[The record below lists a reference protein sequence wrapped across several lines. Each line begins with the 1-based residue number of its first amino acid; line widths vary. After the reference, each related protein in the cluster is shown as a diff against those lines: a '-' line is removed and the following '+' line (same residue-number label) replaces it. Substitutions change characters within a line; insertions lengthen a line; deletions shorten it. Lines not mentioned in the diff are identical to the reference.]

1 MRCAARPRGDKTGD
15 REVAVMPTITERV
28 RPRALARL
36 LGWLM
41 MGSSCAGCA
50 MITQDVDAYY
60 RQMAINYQEA
70 ADKAKLDA
78 ASLENQVKALAVTG
92 EPGKAQKT
100 QRRLDRL
107 RSWEQH
113 CLTEKTRFEK
123 AAEWTEAHFH
133 LKPPES
139 ASQVSPPRREETASQ
154 PKAHDSEDP
163 SGAR

>member
-1 MRCAARPRGDKTGD
+1 MRGPTARGQDRTGD
-15 REVAVMPTITERV
+15 REVAVMPRIRERV

-60 RQMAINYQEA
+60 RQMEINYQEA
-70 ADKAKLDA
+70 ADKAKVDA
-78 ASLENQVKALAVTG
+78 ATLENQVKALAVTG
-92 EPGKAQKT
+92 DPGKAQKT

-107 RSWEQH
+107 RSWEEH
-113 CLTEKTRFEK
+113 CLKEKTRFEK

-133 LKPPES
+133 LKPPEF
-139 ASQVSPPRREETASQ
+139 ASRVSPPRPEETRSE
-154 PKAHDSEDP
+154 PKAGDSEDP
-163 SGAR
+163 SPAR